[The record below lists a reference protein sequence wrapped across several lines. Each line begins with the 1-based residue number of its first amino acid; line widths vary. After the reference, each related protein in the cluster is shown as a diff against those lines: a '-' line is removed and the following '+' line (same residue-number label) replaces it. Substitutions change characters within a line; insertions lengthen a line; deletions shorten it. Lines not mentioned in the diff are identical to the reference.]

1 MKYDEII
8 AENDK
13 LRREINE
20 VKYNSLKSTVAADQT
35 ERLLYGM
42 RALKET
48 NNELMIQ
55 VETQDK
61 LMELRGLEDEEKSKN
76 IDFYA
81 R

>member
-76 IDFYA
+76 IDLIP
-81 R
+81 